1 MRGRPGKRGVRGA
14 HAGRVEGD
22 RRGLVEEGL
31 GELRLNALCYT
42 GGNDMHVVAED
53 IPGEQRALGL
63 PDRCG

>member
-1 MRGRPGKRGVRGA
+1 M
-14 HAGRVEGD
+14 
-22 RRGLVEEGL
+22 EEGL